1 MVCCKVLEACKG
13 RPMLNLPGAT
23 SWMSP
28 GQSAMNSLA
37 ILLFV
42 IALLLAKACGLLD
55 RLGGHHSNVIDYY

>member
-1 MVCCKVLEACKG
+1 
-13 RPMLNLPGAT
+13 
-23 SWMSP
+23 
-28 GQSAMNSLA
+28 MNSLA